1 MLIFADSEETKAIQV
16 MLQFLAEKVS
26 NHWQSMDDVD
36 YEKPEYRE
44 LRELLSYL
52 KTHGVDVLEYGNYV
66 CKGRVDVVSILY
78 KLSNSDIY

>member
-1 MLIFADSEETKAIQV
+1 
-16 MLQFLAEKVS
+16 
-26 NHWQSMDDVD
+26 MDDVD

-52 KTHGVDVLEYGNYV
+52 KAHGVDVLEYGNYV

-78 KLSNSDIY
+78 KLSD